1 MKKIIIKEEQL
12 KRLIISKQKN
22 TSIINEEG
30 SAGVMSGTNT
40 QSVLGSPD
48 SPSYGGF
55 IGPLSRVVKRKL
67 NTRILWKGGKVVEP
81 PQGYVH
87 EHLYSYEGKMIT
99 EGDLQEWFKDD
110 LNKKPSWNGGK
121 IVQIEPKCSAF
132 PYCSQG
138 AIDKPIKLIGETKEE
153 MCDDCY
159 NYCKTIGE
167 EIQKTPEQVAKLIR
181 EFAVKEFE
189 KLDEYYE
196 KNSTIQL
203 EENNKIKDKKNI
215 KEMKIKLRANI
226 ATIKRQMTEMMND
239 SNLSGC
245 LHEVLMSEGFI
256 TENDDLVEGASTLMQ
271 DNDIV
276 LEMFNTCL
284 KNQTECGKT
293 LREAL
298 KMKMIKRKHSPR
310 LGDDSETLLENNL
323 FSDEIS
329 DEILDVN
336 GANEIKNGFENYIS
350 ILVEKKIKP
359 GNLSDLKLLIKKF
372 NSILEKYLN
381 KVQTFIKTP
390 NLLNNFMIYSEKYGV
405 TDEHINELRNSED
418 ILNTI
423 LTTPQLNN
431 TLFNREFLTFF
442 QNELENKGIDSDF
455 VSTMNYTI
463 LFDLRDIIY
472 AINNEHKKLS
482 YESELYR
489 AVLDNDIKKINK
501 ITSDVISGG
510 KKKTSYLD
518 LDQYVRN
525 SNTDDDDDDDD
536 DQLDES
542 YEIKGKNVD
551 NENKKNSKKDTDE
564 MLKQSTDTQKTTQ
577 EKVENLKNQKYQL
590 DDKETTIKNT
600 TSGFRNNLDLDYN
613 NELSKDQKDKIK
625 DEVKGVAPK
634 DHANVDIDSK
644 GGEELLNNAENR
656 RKEESIHDEDWTSI
670 PAKIDVTNNPN
681 KEKDN
686 LFKEEVMRMNT
697 LIDYDKIRLKK
708 IKGK

>member
-22 TSIINEEG
+22 TSFINEEG

-55 IGPLSRVVKRKL
+55 IGPLSRVMKRKL
-67 NTRILWKGGKVVEP
+67 NTRILWQGGKVVEP

-87 EHLYSYEGKMIT
+87 EHLYSYGGKMIT

-189 KLDEYYE
+189 KLDKYYE

-215 KEMKIKLRANI
+215 KEIKIKLRANI
-226 ATIKRQMTEMMND
+226 ATIKRQITEIMND

-293 LREAL
+293 LREA
-298 KMKMIKRKHSPR
+298 
-310 LGDDSETLLENNL
+310 
-323 FSDEIS
+323 
-329 DEILDVN
+329 
-336 GANEIKNGFENYIS
+336 
-350 ILVEKKIKP
+350 
-359 GNLSDLKLLIKKF
+359 
-372 NSILEKYLN
+372 
-381 KVQTFIKTP
+381 
-390 NLLNNFMIYSEKYGV
+390 
-405 TDEHINELRNSED
+405 
-418 ILNTI
+418 
-423 LTTPQLNN
+423 
-431 TLFNREFLTFF
+431 
-442 QNELENKGIDSDF
+442 
-455 VSTMNYTI
+455 
-463 LFDLRDIIY
+463 
-472 AINNEHKKLS
+472 
-482 YESELYR
+482 
-489 AVLDNDIKKINK
+489 
-501 ITSDVISGG
+501 
-510 KKKTSYLD
+510 
-518 LDQYVRN
+518 
-525 SNTDDDDDDDD
+525 
-536 DQLDES
+536 
-542 YEIKGKNVD
+542 
-551 NENKKNSKKDTDE
+551 
-564 MLKQSTDTQKTTQ
+564 
-577 EKVENLKNQKYQL
+577 
-590 DDKETTIKNT
+590 
-600 TSGFRNNLDLDYN
+600 
-613 NELSKDQKDKIK
+613 
-625 DEVKGVAPK
+625 
-634 DHANVDIDSK
+634 
-644 GGEELLNNAENR
+644 
-656 RKEESIHDEDWTSI
+656 
-670 PAKIDVTNNPN
+670 
-681 KEKDN
+681 
-686 LFKEEVMRMNT
+686 
-697 LIDYDKIRLKK
+697 
-708 IKGK
+708 

>member
-55 IGPLSRVVKRKL
+55 IGPLSRVMKRKL
-67 NTRILWKGGKVVEP
+67 NTRILWKGGEVVEP

-87 EHLYSYEGKMIT
+87 EHLYSYGGKMIT

-226 ATIKRQMTEMMND
+226 ATIKRQITEIMND

-310 LGDDSETLLENNL
+310 LGDDSETLLENDT
-323 FSDEIS
+323 FDSK
-329 DEILDVN
+329 ILPIR
-336 GANEIKNGFENYIS
+336 ES
-350 ILVEKKIKP
+350 VEK
-359 GNLSDLKLLIKKF
+359 
-372 NSILEKYLN
+372 
-381 KVQTFIKTP
+381 
-390 NLLNNFMIYSEKYGV
+390 LNNFKKFANLFKNTKRKDDLIIKINKRYFSFYNNLTSYFNILKDLFTNPKYIDLVELFKKDVGNDIFADINNIINNDNMLNAILENSKLYGLLFNQQAMINFQIKLENIPNINEKYI
-405 TDEHINELRNSED
+405 ELFSRINYDYLD
-418 ILNTI
+418 
-423 LTTPQLNN
+423 
-431 TLFNREFLTFF
+431 
-442 QNELENKGIDSDF
+442 G
-455 VSTMNYTI
+455 
-463 LFDLRDIIY
+463 
-472 AINNEHKKLS
+472 
-482 YESELYR
+482 
-489 AVLDNDIKKINK
+489 LDNDIYLIKRLEN
-501 ITSDVISGG
+501 DLNND
-510 KKKTSYLD
+510 KTYLETLD
-518 LDQYVRN
+518 LSQDDAEELIRVNNNFLN
-525 SNTDDDDDDDD
+525 STLFDIDKDIRANNDDIDAEDDDR
-536 DQLDES
+536 LYES
-542 YEIKGKNVD
+542 DEIKGKNVD
-551 NENKKNSKKDTDE
+551 NENEKNSKKDIGE

-590 DDKETTIKNT
+590 DDKKTSIKNT
-600 TSGFRNNLDLDYN
+600 TLGFRNNLDLDYN
-613 NELSKDQKDKIK
+613 GELSKDQKDKIK

-634 DHANVDIDSK
+634 DHANVDVDSK
-644 GGEELLNNAENR
+644 GGEDLLNSAENR

-670 PAKIDVTNNPN
+670 PTKTDVTNNPD

-686 LFKEEVMRMNT
+686 LFKEEVMRMNN